1 MLALLQGGL
10 QERDAFLLGF
20 SFLGVCSGVV
30 KIYER
35 TGSLNLL
42 LVRHVGNI
50 RSLLPDFCQRHHE

>member
-10 QERDAFLLGF
+10 QEGDAFHF
-20 SFLGVCSGVV
+20 CSGLV

-35 TGSLNLL
+35 TSSLNLL